1 MRRRITR
8 RIRRKW
14 WRRRGVKDE
23 EDAED
28 QRGWS
33 LPPSTLYWL
42 VIATRYQLAL

>member
-1 MRRRITR
+1 M
-8 RIRRKW
+8 
-14 WRRRGVKDE
+14 KDE

-42 VIATRYQLAL
+42 VIATRYQLALWWQWLVIATA